1 MKKIL
6 LLVFSFLILPSV
18 TIAEETVNN
27 GDVVTPIGTISVYAG
42 LESDTQLLERGYLIA
57 NGASLSRTDY
67 PELFAIIKDTY
78 GASDEEHFNLP
89 DLRGR
94 TVVGMK
100 SDDTDFNTLGKK
112 GGEKTVTLTVEQ
124 IPSHT
129 HTFTGTAS
137 TTSVESNSHTHTFSG
152 TTSSNGAHSHVS
164 TSIPSIASN
173 YVDTTTSPFSLKYT
187 LAEGNVNIEKNET
200 TVSGAHT
207 HTFTGTTSTS
217 STTHT
222 HTFTATGTN
231 ASAGG
236 GKAHNN
242 MQPYIALK
250 YIIKVK

>member
-57 NGASLSRTDY
+57 NGASLSRADY

-129 HTFTGTAS
+129 HTFTGT
-137 TTSVESNSHTHTFSG
+137 
-152 TTSSNGAHSHVS
+152 
-164 TSIPSIASN
+164 
-173 YVDTTTSPFSLKYT
+173 
-187 LAEGNVNIEKNET
+187 
-200 TVSGAHT
+200 
-207 HTFTGTTSTS
+207 TSTS